1 MGVTSVAPILLLNN
15 NHDFTMNNYSV
26 IMEHWQ
32 THKIMFLKVTDCKDM
47 DECIEHVKREHPDY
61 NLERISPIKWS
72 THPQLKNCRN
82 KQSNPLVTWSGWYA
96 LQALTTQHVLSH
108 GRKHQA
114 QTTDSSPTGAESWPL
129 LTVNAWL
136 KPSDVHPMS

>member
-1 MGVTSVAPILLLNN
+1 MGVTSVAPFLLPNN

-61 NLERISPIKWS
+61 NLERISPIK
-72 THPQLKNCRN
+72 
-82 KQSNPLVTWSGWYA
+82 
-96 LQALTTQHVLSH
+96 
-108 GRKHQA
+108 
-114 QTTDSSPTGAESWPL
+114 
-129 LTVNAWL
+129 
-136 KPSDVHPMS
+136 